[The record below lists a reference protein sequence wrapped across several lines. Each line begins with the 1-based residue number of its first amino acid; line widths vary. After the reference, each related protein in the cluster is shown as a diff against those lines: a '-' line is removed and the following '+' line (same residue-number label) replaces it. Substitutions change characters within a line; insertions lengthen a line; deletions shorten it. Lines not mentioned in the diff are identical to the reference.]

1 MIRLALKSAL
11 ARKARLLS
19 TASAVVLG
27 VAFLTG
33 TLVFILS
40 ADISQYV
47 PVVDIRGRCLLLAVK
62 MCLSVLL
69 QKNVVRRVG
78 RAETERLNRWILH
91 DIRMPVR
98 FYVSAVKEPRG

>member
-1 MIRLALKSAL
+1 MPPDGSKDTP
-11 ARKARLLS
+11 LLF
-19 TASAVVLG
+19 VV
-27 VAFLTG
+27 TG

-98 FYVSAVKEPRG
+98 FLYQQ